1 MPHFSFCLF
10 PDKARKCI
18 EMSVDEYNEMMNE
31 LDMLLNGGITYKNIN
46 GKKYAYYQ
54 WREIR

>member
-10 PDKARKCI
+10 SDKARKFI
-18 EMSVDEYNEMMNE
+18 DMSVDEYNEMMNE

-46 GKKYAYYQ
+46 GK
-54 WREIR
+54 I

>member
-1 MPHFSFCLF
+1 MPHFFFAFFS
-10 PDKARKCI
+10 DKARKCI
-18 EMSVDEYNEMMNE
+18 DMSVDEYNEMMNE

-54 WREIR
+54 

>member
-1 MPHFSFCLF
+1 
-10 PDKARKCI
+10 
-18 EMSVDEYNEMMNE
+18 MSVDEYNEMMNE
-31 LDMLLNGGITYKNIN
+31 LDMLLNGGITYKYIN